1 MALPSLMGARAA
13 ARLREKSAMMQEIE
27 DCLLLAQVRGDEQ
40 DPRLLRKY
48 QELKIG
54 LDAYWIFLGMHRR
67 VGIEREPSVEAIMAA
82 KGN

>member
-1 MALPSLMGARAA
+1 MVRAFGAH
-13 ARLREKSAMMQEIE
+13 
-27 DCLLLAQVRGDEQ
+27 
-40 DPRLLRKY
+40 Y